1 MPGPWRPIE
10 LSIPEAVSAIRG
22 VGRPERG
29 SRMTV
34 LVTNAPSSETGKNRC
49 SSLPFAAQPE
59 AVITGFGSVAPASVV
74 RMSTIS
80 DPPASG
86 RRARRRAPG

>member
-1 MPGPWRPIE
+1 M
-10 LSIPEAVSAIRG
+10 SIPDGVSAIRG
-22 VGRPERG
+22 VARPERG
-29 SRMTV
+29 SRITV
-34 LVTNAPSSETGKNRC
+34 LVTKAPSSATGKNRS

-59 AVITGFGSVAPASVV
+59 AVITGFGSVVPARVV

-80 DPPASG
+80 DLPASG

>member
-22 VGRPERG
+22 VARPERG
-29 SRMTV
+29 SRITV
-34 LVTNAPSSETGKNRC
+34 LVTKAPSSETGKNRS

-59 AVITGFGSVAPASVV
+59 AVITGFGQG
-74 RMSTIS
+74 
-80 DPPASG
+80 DPREGGAHVDHQ
-86 RRARRRAPG
+86 